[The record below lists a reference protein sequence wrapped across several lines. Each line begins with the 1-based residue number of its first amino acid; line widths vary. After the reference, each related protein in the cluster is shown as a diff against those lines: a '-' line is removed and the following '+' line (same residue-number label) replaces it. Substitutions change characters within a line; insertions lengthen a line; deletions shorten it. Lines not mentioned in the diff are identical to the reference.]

1 MTIPLWTNQY
11 FWWNLKL
18 GPRLGSCWG
27 CILLTPFTFCMEGA
41 HIAAQRQQSLSRSL
55 LPSMDVVC
63 FLLVVFFFVGI
74 MLDDFFGCRMPKK
87 RCILDMIPL
96 DCFCFGIMLVG
107 LDVWC
112 PKEETPRL
120 KDVPLQGNDMT
131 YPTKRIIQK
140 INENHQC
147 RAGKRICDS
156 SQEGISAKACKH
168 LHMNLS
174 NQKPSHGLGYFQGDP
189 APQIGEPTGKFP
201 PLFCLEQIHSV
212 FGVCTKGGFAAFFRD
227 N

>member
-1 MTIPLWTNQY
+1 MNKSVFLMESQIGTSVGFML
-11 FWWNLKL
+11 
-18 GPRLGSCWG
+18 RLHSLDTLHFLHGG
-27 CILLTPFTFCMEGA
+27 CSYCCTK
-41 HIAAQRQQSLSRSL
+41 AAI
-55 LPSMDVVC
+55 VVQKSFAFNGCGVFFVGC
-63 FLLVVFFFVGI
+63 FFFFVGI